1 VARKVDTPGYEAGK
15 RVARLGPVL
24 LVNLMSSKE
33 NRERWVFETS
43 VGTPVGPHSLTRRKL
58 HAVLVRLQL
67 PRFSWHRLRK
77 LHSTYMADRGVEQ
90 RVLQA
95 QTPARGCGRASQCV
109 RSGSTSVA
117 PVCSWRASALMF
129 RSEDQGRSA
138 SAMNSLSSRQGKISG
153 EQEVRKLRRCSSPD
167 GRRFRRGLK
176 DALGGFGS

>member
-1 VARKVDTPGYEAGK
+1 MRSDDVDLDAHTLKRAQRRVARKVDTPGYEAGK

-33 NRERWVFETS
+33 NRERWVLETS

-77 LHSTYMADRGVEQ
+77 LHSTYVADRGVEQ

-117 PVCSWRASALMF
+117 PVRSWRASALMF

-138 SAMNSLSSRQGKISG
+138 RTQRRPGW
-153 EQEVRKLRRCSSPD
+153 LRELRSCSSMVQA
-167 GRRFRRGLK
+167 R
-176 DALGGFGS
+176 